1 MKVLFVG
8 GTGNISRYCV
18 REAAARGMEVHLFHR
33 GRSAEQLPDGV
44 HEIHGDIRDVDEAER
59 LLSGKHFDA
68 VADFIAFTPEHID
81 TAFRLFR
88 DRTAQYLFI
97 SSASAYHKPP
107 SHYLIT
113 ESTPLYNPYWQ
124 YSRDKIACEA
134 RLRQLYVEADFPF
147 TVVRPSHTYG
157 EGWIPTSFGSRS
169 FTVPSRMLEG
179 KEVVVHGDGQS
190 LWTLTHGEDFAR
202 AFVGLLGN
210 HRAVGESFHIT
221 SDEALSWD
229 QIHATIAHALGV
241 RANLVHIP
249 SEVIAALR
257 PARAG
262 GLLGDKMYSVVFDNG
277 KIKRFVPGFTARI
290 PFHEGV
296 RRSLAWFD
304 ERPERKAPDD
314 DETDEIESILG
325 AWKRLG
331 ISSLH
336 TNGV

>member
-1 MKVLFVG
+1 
-8 GTGNISRYCV
+8 
-18 REAAARGMEVHLFHR
+18 MEVHLFHR
-33 GRSAEQLPDGV
+33 GSGTGGV
-44 HEIHGDIRDVDEAER
+44 PEGVNEILGDIRDTEAALR
-59 LLSGKHFDA
+59 LLAGRRFDA

-81 TAFRLFR
+81 TAFRLFKNAT
-88 DRTAQYLFI
+88 DQYVFI

-107 SHYLIT
+107 SHYIIT
-113 ESTPLYNPYWQ
+113 ESTPLHNPFWQ
-124 YSRDKIACEA
+124 YSRDKIACEE
-134 RLRQLYVEADFPF
+134 RLRQLYAEADFPF

-157 EGWIPTSFGSRS
+157 EGWIPTTFGSRS

-229 QIHATIAHALGV
+229 QIHVTIAHALGV
-241 RANLVHIP
+241 RANLVHVP

-262 GLLGDKMYSVVFDNG
+262 GLVGDKMYSVVFDNS
-277 KIKRFVPGFTARI
+277 KVKRFVPGFTAVI
-290 PFHEGV
+290 PFHEGI

-304 ERPERKAPDD
+304 AHPELKAPTPE
-314 DETDEIESILG
+314 ETDEIESILA
-325 AWKRLG
+325 AWKHLG
-331 ISSLH
+331 VTSLR
-336 TNGV
+336 TDGV